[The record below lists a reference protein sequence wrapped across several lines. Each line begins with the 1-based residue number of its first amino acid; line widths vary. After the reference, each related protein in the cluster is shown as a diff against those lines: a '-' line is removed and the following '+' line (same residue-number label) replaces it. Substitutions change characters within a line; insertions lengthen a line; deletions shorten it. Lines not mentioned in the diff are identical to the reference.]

1 MMNETLQLYSIIS
14 EHKLGKPLFFTF
26 LLLIFFFFLRLIFL
40 NFIERSD
47 RDKIEKTL
55 LKKKTSH
62 YFLYSL
68 VFAIFL
74 LWFAQLQVFFVSVMA
89 VAAAVVLAFKELIMC
104 LTGGILGR
112 VSNSFKIGDRIEI
125 DGLRGFIIEK
135 NLMTTKVLEIGPEK
149 NSQQTTGGII
159 NIPNS
164 LMLSKSLKNESYFKG
179 YSIKSFI
186 FKIDKLE
193 LVEDFEEKVLK
204 VSQEFCSGY
213 LNEAT
218 TAIINFCQKDGL
230 IVPSINP
237 KTKVIIENGKEV
249 SVLVKLPVRNS
260 EVADIEQLLNRFYIE
275 WEVSHCEGK

>member
-1 MMNETLQLYSIIS
+1 MNETLQLYNIIS

>member
-1 MMNETLQLYSIIS
+1 MMNETLQLYNIIS

-112 VSNSFKIGDRIEI
+112 VSNSLKIGDRIEI

-249 SVLVKLPVRNS
+249 SVIVIL
-260 EVADIEQLLNRFYIE
+260 IT
-275 WEVSHCEGK
+275 

>member
-1 MMNETLQLYSIIS
+1 MIDEILIFYNVIS
-14 EHKLGKPLFFTF
+14 EHKLGKPLFFS
-26 LLLIFFFFLRLIFL
+26 LLLLVFFFFLRLIFL
-40 NFIERSD
+40 NFIDRSD
-47 RDKIEKTL
+47 RDKLEKTL
-55 LKKKTSH
+55 LKKKTSL
-62 YFLYSL
+62 YFYYSL
-68 VFAIFL
+68 IFAIFL

-186 FKIDKLE
+186 FKIEKLE
-193 LVEDFEEKVLK
+193 LVEDFEEKVLQ
-204 VSQEFCSGY
+204 VSQDFCSAY

-237 KTKVIIENGKEV
+237 KTKVIVENGKEV

-260 EVADIEQLLNRFYIE
+260 EVADIEQLLNRFYIQ
-275 WEVSHCEGK
+275 WEISHSTVK